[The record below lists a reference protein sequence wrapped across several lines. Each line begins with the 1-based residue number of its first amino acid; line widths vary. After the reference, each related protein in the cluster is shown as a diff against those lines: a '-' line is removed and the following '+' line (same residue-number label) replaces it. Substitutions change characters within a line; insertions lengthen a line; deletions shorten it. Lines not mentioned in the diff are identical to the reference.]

1 MHPTG
6 FSSRSLNTQNGMHH
20 DDKDNANAFS
30 RINPIDA
37 RSLYHIRLPAAE
49 ISNSGRSSAQ
59 LVKITHKAKSRF
71 GDFLRKWQTI
81 YEFGFSDP
89 SFQGLMRG

>member
-6 FSSRSLNTQNGMHH
+6 FSRRSLNTQNGMHH

-37 RSLYHIRLPAAE
+37 RSLYHIRYL
-49 ISNSGRSSAQ
+49 
-59 LVKITHKAKSRF
+59 
-71 GDFLRKWQTI
+71 LRKSPI
-81 YEFGFSDP
+81 RA
-89 SFQGLMRG
+89 GLARNR